1 LKAGSQVLEHAYS
14 AGLGWQVQKRAHQI
28 HTAFEHFNTF
38 SSCPFSD
45 DVNPH
50 KAFPAGIGELFLSQ
64 WRNRRLIM
72 QLTKRDVL
80 GRYRGSLLGLA
91 WSFFHPL
98 IMLAVYTFVFSVVF
112 KARWGVA
119 DEDKVSFAIIIFAGL
134 IVHGIFAECIN
145 RAPSLIVNNP
155 NYVKKVVFPVEILPS
170 VALGSALFHAG
181 VSLAVLLT
189 AQLVLTQRLPWTVV
203 IFPLVLLP
211 LLLSTTGFAWLLSA
225 LGVYVR
231 DVGQATGI
239 LTTVLMF
246 LSPLFYPLSAL
257 PEKYRIWLHLNP
269 LTFIIEEARNV
280 LIFGRLPSWREWVL
294 ALVASTLI
302 SAGGF
307 WWFQKTRKGFADVL

>member
-1 LKAGSQVLEHAYS
+1 M
-14 AGLGWQVQKRAHQI
+14 
-28 HTAFEHFNTF
+28 
-38 SSCPFSD
+38 
-45 DVNPH
+45 NPH
-50 KAFPAGIGELFLSQ
+50 QAFPASIVELFASQ
-64 WRNRRLIM
+64 WRNRQLIV

-91 WSFFHPL
+91 WSFFIPL
-98 IMLAVYTFVFSVVF
+98 LMLAVYTFVFSVVF

-119 DEDKVSFAIIIFAGL
+119 GDDKVSFAIIIFVGL
-134 IVHGIFAECIN
+134 IVHGLFAECIN
-145 RAPSLIVNNP
+145 RAPSLIVSNP
-155 NYVKKVVFPVEILPS
+155 NYVKKVVFPLEILPS

-181 VSLAVLLT
+181 VSLVVLLT
-189 AQLVLTQRLPWTVV
+189 AQFLLTQRLPWTVI
-203 IFPLVLLP
+203 IFPIVLLP

-231 DVGQATGI
+231 DIGQTTGI

-246 LSPLFYPLSAL
+246 LSPLFYPISAL

-269 LTFIIEEARNV
+269 LTFIIEEGRNV
-280 LIFGRLPSWREWVL
+280 LIFGRPPNWAGWGL
-294 ALVASTLI
+294 ALVVSTLI